1 MAVLDSGI
9 DYVTGIDIAGS
20 VNLVEEDEDILPI
33 FQDMTGH
40 GTGIASIIAANGE
53 NDIKG
58 IILMWNYIPLKFW
71 IKRIQLHSAG

>member
-58 IILMWNYIPLKFW
+58 INPDVELYSVKILDKENLLVYRK
-71 IKRIQLHSAG
+71 